1 VSDEAELQRVERML
15 QRTPAPE
22 AVPAAAAMAAR
33 NAALAEPAQVI
44 RVSRSNRWSGRWRVA
59 SGAAALGAAA
69 AAALVLALTSGG
81 GGSGGGTFATQFSVD
96 LHGPKGATAEVDFS
110 RPNDGLRQMRVTTQ
124 GLPPAGAGQYYEMWF
139 RTPSGEK
146 VSAVTFNT
154 ADANRSSFTAVIP
167 AGMTWYRCW
176 VTREATSG
184 GSTPQ
189 MILTT

>member
-1 VSDEAELQRVERML
+1 MSDEAELQRVERML

-33 NAALAEPAQVI
+33 NAALAEPAPTAQVI
-44 RVSRSNRWSGRWRVA
+44 RVSRSPRWTGWWRVA
-59 SGAAALGAAA
+59 TGAAALGAAA
-69 AAALVLALTSGG
+69 AAALVLALSSGG
-81 GGSGGGTFATQFSVD
+81 GSGTFATQFSVD

-110 RPNDGLRQMRVTTQ
+110 RPQDGLRQMRVTTR

-139 RTPSGEK
+139 RTPGGEN

-154 ADANRSSFTAVIP
+154 ADADKATFTAVIP
-167 AGMTWYRCW
+167 AGMTWHRCW
-176 VTREATSG
+176 VTREAVNG

>member
-44 RVSRSNRWSGRWRVA
+44 RVSRSRRWTGSWRIA

-69 AAALVLALTSGG
+69 AAALVLALSS
-81 GGSGGGTFATQFSVD
+81 GGSGSGAFATQFSVD
-96 LHGPKGATAEVDFS
+96 LHGPQGATAEVDFS
-110 RPNDGLRQMRVTTQ
+110 RPNDGLRQMRVTTK

-146 VSAVTFNT
+146 VSAATFNT
-154 ADANRSSFTAVIP
+154 ADANHSSFTSVIP
-167 AGMTWYRCW
+167 AGMTWDHCW
-176 VTREATSG
+176 VTRETVNG
-184 GSTPQ
+184 GSVPQ
-189 MILTT
+189 MILST

>member
-1 VSDEAELQRVERML
+1 MSDEAELQRVERML
-15 QRTPAPE
+15 RRTPAPE

-33 NAALAEPAQVI
+33 NAALAETTQVI
-44 RVSRSNRWSGRWRVA
+44 RVSRTHRFSGWWRVA

-69 AAALVLALTSGG
+69 AAALMLALTSGG
-81 GGSGGGTFATQFSVD
+81 GSGAFATQFSVD
-96 LHGPKGATAEVDFS
+96 LHGPQGATAEVDFS
-110 RPNDGLRQMRVTTQ
+110 RPSDGLRQMRVTTE

-154 ADANRSSFTAVIP
+154 ADAARSSFTAVIP
-167 AGMTWYRCW
+167 AGMTWHKCW
-176 VTREATSG
+176 VTRETVSG
-184 GSTPQ
+184 ASTPQ

>member
-1 VSDEAELQRVERML
+1 MSDEAEFQRVERMR

-44 RVSRSNRWSGRWRVA
+44 RVSRSHRWTGWWRVA

-81 GGSGGGTFATQFSVD
+81 SGAFATQFSVD
-96 LHGPKGATAEVDFS
+96 LHGPQGATAEVDFS
-110 RPNDGLRQMRVTTQ
+110 RPNDGLRQMRVTTRD
-124 GLPPAGAGQYYEMWF
+124 LPPAGAGQYYEMWF

-146 VSAVTFNT
+146 VSAATFNT
-154 ADANRSSFTAVIP
+154 ADANGSSFTAVIP
-167 AGMTWYRCW
+167 AGMTWNHCW
-176 VTREATSG
+176 VTREATNG
-184 GSTPQ
+184 GSVPQ

>member
-1 VSDEAELQRVERML
+1 MSDEAELQRIERML
-15 QRTPAPE
+15 RRTPAPE

-44 RVSRSNRWSGRWRVA
+44 RVSRNRRWSGWWGVA

-69 AAALVLALTSGG
+69 AAALVLALTGGGG
-81 GGSGGGTFATQFSVD
+81 GGSGAFATQFSVD
-96 LHGPKGATAEVDFS
+96 LHGPQGATAEVDFS

-124 GLPPAGAGQYYEMWF
+124 GLRPAGAGQYYEMWF

-154 ADANRSSFTAVIP
+154 AGANRSSFTAVIP
-167 AGMTWYRCW
+167 AGMTWHRCW
-176 VTREATSG
+176 VTREATNG
-184 GSTPQ
+184 GSPPQ

>member
-1 VSDEAELQRVERML
+1 VNDEAELQRVERML

-33 NAALAEPAQVI
+33 NAALSEPAQVI
-44 RVSRSNRWSGRWRVA
+44 RVSRSHRWSGRWRIA

-69 AAALVLALTSGG
+69 AAALVLALTSI
-81 GGSGGGTFATQFSVD
+81 GSGSGAFATQFSVN
-96 LHGPKGATAEVDFS
+96 LHGPQGATAEVDFS
-110 RPNDGLRQMRVTTQ
+110 RPNDGLRQMRVTTN

-146 VSAVTFNT
+146 VSAATFNT
-154 ADANRSSFTAVIP
+154 GGANRSSFTTVIP
-167 AGMTWYRCW
+167 AGMTWDHCW
-176 VTREATSG
+176 VTREATNG
-184 GSTPQ
+184 GSVPA

>member
-1 VSDEAELQRVERML
+1 VSDEADLQRVERML

-33 NAALAEPAQVI
+33 NAALSEPAQVI
-44 RVSRSNRWSGRWRVA
+44 RVSRTHRFSGWWRVA

-81 GGSGGGTFATQFSVD
+81 GSGGFATQFSVD
-96 LHGPKGATAEVDFS
+96 LHGPQGAAAEVDFS
-110 RPNDGLRQMRVTTQ
+110 RPNDGLRQMRVTTT

-154 ADANRSSFTAVIP
+154 AGANRSSFTAVIP
-167 AGMTWYRCW
+167 AGMTWHRCW

-184 GSTPQ
+184 DSAQQ

>member
-1 VSDEAELQRVERML
+1 MNDEAELQRVERML

-44 RVSRSNRWSGRWRVA
+44 SISRSRRWTGRWRIA

-81 GGSGGGTFATQFSVD
+81 GSGAFATQFSVD

-110 RPNDGLRQMRVTTQ
+110 RPSDGLRQMRVTTK

-139 RTPSGEK
+139 RTPSGEN

-154 ADANRSSFTAVIP
+154 ADAGKASFTAVIP
-167 AGMTWYRCW
+167 AGMTWHKCW
-176 VTREATSG
+176 VTRETVNG
-184 GSTPQ
+184 GSVPQ

>member
-1 VSDEAELQRVERML
+1 MSDEAELQRVERML

-33 NAALAEPAQVI
+33 NAALAAPAQVI
-44 RVSRSNRWSGRWRVA
+44 HVSRSSRWTGRWRVV

-69 AAALVLALTSGG
+69 AAALVLALSGG
-81 GGSGGGTFATQFSVD
+81 GSNGAFATQFSVD

-110 RPNDGLRQMRVTTQ
+110 RPQDGLREMRVTTR
-124 GLPPAGAGQYYEMWF
+124 GLPPAGTGQYYEMWF
-139 RTPSGEK
+139 RTPAGEN

-154 ADANRSSFTAVIP
+154 ADADKATFTAVIP
-167 AGMTWYRCW
+167 AGMTWHRCW
-176 VTREATSG
+176 VTRETVSG
-184 GSTPQ
+184 GSTPR

>member
-1 VSDEAELQRVERML
+1 MSDEAELQRVERML
-15 QRTPAPE
+15 RRTPAPE

-33 NAALAEPAQVI
+33 NAALSEPAQVI
-44 RVSRSNRWSGRWRVA
+44 RVSRTHRFSGWWRVA

-81 GGSGGGTFATQFSVD
+81 GGGGAFATQFSVD
-96 LHGPKGATAEVDFS
+96 LHGPQGATAEVDFS
-110 RPNDGLRQMRVTTQ
+110 RPNDGLRQMRVTTT

-167 AGMTWYRCW
+167 AGMTWHRCW
-176 VTREATSG
+176 VTREATDG

>member
-15 QRTPAPE
+15 QRTRAPE
-22 AVPAAAAMAAR
+22 AVPASAAMAAR

-44 RVSRSNRWSGRWRVA
+44 RVSRSHRFTGWWRIA

-81 GGSGGGTFATQFSVD
+81 GSGAFATQFSVD
-96 LHGPKGATAEVDFS
+96 LHGPQGATAEVDFS
-110 RPNDGLRQMRVTTQ
+110 RPNDGLRQMRVTTR

-154 ADANRSSFTAVIP
+154 ADANGSSFTAVIP
-167 AGMTWYRCW
+167 AEMTWHRCW
-176 VTREATSG
+176 VTREATDG
-184 GSTPQ
+184 GSPPQ